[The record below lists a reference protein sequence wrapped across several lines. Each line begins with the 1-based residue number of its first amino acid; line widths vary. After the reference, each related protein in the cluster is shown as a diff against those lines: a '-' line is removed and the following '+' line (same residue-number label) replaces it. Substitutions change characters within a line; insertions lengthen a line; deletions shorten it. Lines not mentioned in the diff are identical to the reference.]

1 MPMTGVDPLQ
11 EFLSSL
17 AGERK
22 PIPLVATRI
31 DVLIKGGLAIVTTER
46 TFRNIE
52 KQSIEA
58 TMTFPVPVDATLVA
72 LRARIEG
79 RTLNAIAQARAEAR
93 ETYEGAIEK
102 GKTAVLHEE
111 LLKGIHMLSV
121 GHVRPGAEIVVTDTW
136 TAPLSFMDATPRL
149 RIPTTVGEIYGRTP
163 LRSSDDLVTG
173 GELQHASIA
182 IVSENGTASLLRA
195 GEPKDGRYDVTL
207 DAPIDIAV
215 SGWTVA
221 GLEGVAADGRKVT
234 LDIAPAAKAHAGL
247 DLDLLFDHSGSMAE
261 RAAGSLDASAS
272 KFQVAREGLLAVA
285 RDRLKATDRIR
296 LWEFNDRVDFVG
308 EGTGPAT
315 EHVVR
320 KIGSPD
326 GGTEITRA
334 FNAVIASGAAKD
346 IVIVTD
352 GKSWA
357 FEPQLIA
364 RAGVRVTAVLIGE
377 DALEAGIGH
386 LAGMTGGQLLVSTGG
401 DADTAIAAA
410 LEAAR
415 APFAP
420 SPPIEGNPVR
430 VETFRRGARV
440 TATWGVKA
448 TGEASVAARQIGA
461 TAVALAIPLMNKTDA
476 ATLAEAEGIVTHLTS
491 LVLVDEAGERSAGL
505 PASRKVA
512 LSSPRSALLSM
523 ASLGGFAAIAP
534 ASARPAAPRA
544 AVERRFLSLDGPG
557 VCDDD
562 SEWGSRAPSPPPPRP
577 ASPAAPAAP
586 QLSRFVNHIDW
597 DGDPEALRRGDLAGV
612 PTRCRAADPRRCAI
626 AGGGRASEGARHRP
640 DGRGDRPARA
650 RSRRIKPFRRAARQR
665 DPRRGGGAGGDGRD
679 AGVEV
684 VAIL

>member
-1 MPMTGVDPLQ
+1 
-11 EFLSSL
+11 
-17 AGERK
+17 
-22 PIPLVATRI
+22 
-31 DVLIKGGLAIVTTER
+31 
-46 TFRNIE
+46 
-52 KQSIEA
+52 
-58 TMTFPVPVDATLVA
+58 
-72 LRARIEG
+72 
-79 RTLNAIAQARAEAR
+79 
-93 ETYEGAIEK
+93 
-102 GKTAVLHEE
+102 
-111 LLKGIHMLSV
+111 
-121 GHVRPGAEIVVTDTW
+121 
-136 TAPLSFMDATPRL
+136 
-149 RIPTTVGEIYGRTP
+149 
-163 LRSSDDLVTG
+163 
-173 GELQHASIA
+173 
-182 IVSENGTASLLRA
+182 
-195 GEPKDGRYDVTL
+195 
-207 DAPIDIAV
+207 
-215 SGWTVA
+215 
-221 GLEGVAADGRKVT
+221 
-234 LDIAPAAKAHAGL
+234 
-247 DLDLLFDHSGSMAE
+247 
-261 RAAGSLDASAS
+261 
-272 KFQVAREGLLAVA
+272 
-285 RDRLKATDRIR
+285 
-296 LWEFNDRVDFVG
+296 
-308 EGTGPAT
+308 
-315 EHVVR
+315 
-320 KIGSPD
+320 
-326 GGTEITRA
+326 
-334 FNAVIASGAAKD
+334 
-346 IVIVTD
+346 
-352 GKSWA
+352 
-357 FEPQLIA
+357 
-364 RAGVRVTAVLIGE
+364 VTAVLIGE

-410 LEAAR
+410 LDAAR

-420 SPPIEGNPVR
+420 SPPIEGNPAR